1 MKKYKAPKGKK
12 QTVNE
17 YIENS
22 FKQNAEIIRPALAE
36 YMGNTVPD
44 SNALEIY
51 TATVLDKLENKKL
64 TTMVLEIDIT
74 KCNKS
79 IREIM
84 KLIQALEGQELTDN
98 DLEVKDIYFK

>member
-1 MKKYKAPKGKK
+1 MINIK
-12 QTVNE
+12 
-17 YIENS
+17 
-22 FKQNAEIIRPALAE
+22 
-36 YMGNTVPD
+36 
-44 SNALEIY
+44 
-51 TATVLDKLENKKL
+51 KLENKKL